1 MNVILKEI
9 GTFYHKLDLMK
20 CLNSC
25 TAEKDY
31 ADVIKK
37 IGDWERHCLIVF
49 AKSVL
54 SGEYV
59 VDPDGV
65 RQTIKEI
72 KDLLL
77 ISLDPSEDNSQKIKI
92 SKRIIEHNQW
102 VCSMLNEYQEHI
114 FDIENRI
121 DIYEYTLYS
130 KFDNIQEPQS
140 SPFSKIYLIILGI
153 ARIDCFFEYKPCY
166 VHRLLQYRELLRGLK
181 DTNKNISLLY
191 DILINKCLILL
202 KKLVPCSK
210 QKTTYLVDN
219 VLTRFDPSKEKIE
232 YFGSYDECFG
242 IYNKQ
247 LYDDAHEEKIR
258 SLESKFTT
266 SPNELNFGDMM
277 LLLKYYKDF
286 CQAPRKHVDELI
298 ELFNNKVDT
307 VFKQKSI
314 KSTETFCAYS
324 LQHYVKNCKLS
335 FDMKQSDFSIEK
347 LIESMNEIKELE
359 LRTGIRNFYPYR
371 KALTY
376 LQKKVIEDKSL
387 DDRVEKVKALLKDY
401 DADLKDALKW
411 CDQRSFLPINL
422 PYNECLVKVSGWDAD
437 VYTPST
443 YCRAVNYQVEYN
455 VYQDIHLETV
465 HTKNK
470 IEMYEEH
477 ANVESLRK
485 DYKNMLGK
493 NLETMSIFSALIAF
507 LFGCVN
513 FLSLTGRLEGFTS
526 RELLFDTCVLGTILL
541 LFSNVILF
549 WTMSRGDT
557 WKDIIKQ
564 PRGQIFFGTTLLY
577 AIILILSIVFMTHHV
592 GCCY

>member
-1 MNVILKEI
+1 MRVILKEI
-9 GTFYHKLDLMK
+9 GTFYLKLNLMGS
-20 CLNSC
+20 LQSC
-25 TAEKDY
+25 IEERDY
-31 ADVIKK
+31 SNLIKK
-37 IGDWERHCLIVF
+37 ISDWERHCLIIF

-59 VDPDGV
+59 ANPDGV
-65 RQTIKEI
+65 KQEI
-72 KDLLL
+72 KKLKNILLFP
-77 ISLDPSEDNSQKIKI
+77 LDPGENDSKKIEI
-92 SKRIIEHNQW
+92 SKRLIEHNQW
-102 VCSMLNEYQEHI
+102 VCLMLNDYQEHI
-114 FDIENRI
+114 FDSVNRI
-121 DIYEYTLYS
+121 DIFEYTLYS

-140 SPFSKIYLIILGI
+140 SPFSKIYSIILGI
-153 ARIDCFFEYKPCY
+153 VRIDCFFEYKSCY
-166 VHRLLQYRELLRGLK
+166 VHRLLQYREMLRGLK
-181 DTNKNISLLY
+181 EANQNIALLY
-191 DILINKCLILL
+191 KILMDKCLILL
-202 KKLVPCSK
+202 KKLVSFSERE
-210 QKTTYLVDN
+210 TIYLVDN
-219 VLTRFDPSKEKIE
+219 ALQGFDPTNEKLE
-232 YFGSYDECFG
+232 YLGYYDECFG

-247 LYDDAHEEKIR
+247 LYGNVKEGQIQV
-258 SLESKFTT
+258 LESKFHT
-266 SPNELNFGDMM
+266 SPDKLNFGEMM

-286 CQAPRKHVDELI
+286 CRAPRKHVDELVD
-298 ELFNNKVDT
+298 LFNNKVNQLLI
-307 VFKQKSI
+307 QKSI
-314 KSTETFCAYS
+314 KSTDFFCIYS

-335 FDMKQSDFSIEK
+335 FDMKQPDFSIDK
-347 LIESMNEIKELE
+347 LVESINEIKELE
-359 LRTGIRNFYPYR
+359 MSTRIKNFYPYR
-371 KALTY
+371 KALIY
-376 LQKKVIEDKSL
+376 LQKIVNGDKPL
-387 DDRVEKVKALLKDY
+387 DNYAEKVKTLLKDY

-411 CDQRSFLPINL
+411 CDRRSFLPINL

-564 PRGQIFFGTTLLY
+564 PRGQIFVGTTLLY